1 MQRIVI
7 YDVILKRKENNNANK
22 KLNIVDLILETSF
35 DTN

>member
-7 YDVILKRKENNNANK
+7 YDVILKRKENNNTNK